1 MFVQWPGVLPGV
13 CTVSLILF
21 NPSFSLRFHH
31 LRLSCSELLSI
42 LDPFNQWTVAHFNR
56 KLRIFSNMF
65 VTCAT
70 TQLPTFKPFL
80 SSPTHDATLS
90 HSTQYVCMCACA
102 GILCSSYHG
111 HVTNMVPT
119 NERPLVVD
127 EWCDS
132 EQKRHSKNWKATF
145 DTRQNNLLAVA

>member
-1 MFVQWPGVLPGV
+1 MWNLRIPFFIISKWNRRMFVQWPGVLPGV

-90 HSTQYVCMCACA
+90 HSTQCVYVC
-102 GILCSSYHG
+102 LCRNPLLIISWSCNKHG
-111 HVTNMVPT
+111 A
-119 NERPLVVD
+119 NERTTARCWWMVRFRAEASL
-127 EWCDS
+127 
-132 EQKRHSKNWKATF
+132 
-145 DTRQNNLLAVA
+145 